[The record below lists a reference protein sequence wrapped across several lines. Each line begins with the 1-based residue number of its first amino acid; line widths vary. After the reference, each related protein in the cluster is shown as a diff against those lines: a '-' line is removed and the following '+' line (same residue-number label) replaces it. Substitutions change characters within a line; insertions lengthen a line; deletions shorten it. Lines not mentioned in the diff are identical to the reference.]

1 MAETSEG
8 KKKVYVHEHTKED
21 GTKVKTHYRSTP
33 NTSSGK
39 KNKWLVAQM
48 KTNFNRAATRFWGL
62 TRATGGCTTSVALL
76 TLYDY
81 NARWG
86 DFIVAPHGSG

>member
-1 MAETSEG
+1 MFSLDKMRGQCDWSGVILFINLTSFFMAETSEG

-39 KNKWLVAQM
+39 KNK
-48 KTNFNRAATRFWGL
+48 
-62 TRATGGCTTSVALL
+62 
-76 TLYDY
+76 
-81 NARWG
+81 
-86 DFIVAPHGSG
+86 